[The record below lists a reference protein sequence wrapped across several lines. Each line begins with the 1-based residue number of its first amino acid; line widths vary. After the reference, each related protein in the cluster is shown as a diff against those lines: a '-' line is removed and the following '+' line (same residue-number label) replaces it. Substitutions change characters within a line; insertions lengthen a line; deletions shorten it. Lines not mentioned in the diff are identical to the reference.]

1 MIYCLH
7 HYNIPLLWRWQLH
20 SCKSCDLLQRRLGFP
35 QPAGKWYLHLKYSQH
50 HLRRPNHPGSRWVV
64 GTEWRDWE
72 VRLLGDHWELLTLA
86 LVPAVPCQAPQAS
99 WCCTNSTAR
108 AGTSTGCWLES
119 YTCSEASRGV
129 RGLCIWVRSA
139 CTHLGDRNTLASLCW
154 TSACWNHKEDMSLFS
169 YLFLKLG
176 EEEVSYLHF
185 PYINLALL

>member
-1 MIYCLH
+1 M
-7 HYNIPLLWRWQLH
+7 H
-20 SCKSCDLLQRRLGFP
+20 SCNSCDLLQQRLGLP
-35 QPAGKWYLHLKYSQH
+35 QTAGKWYLHLGTLSITWEDQTTQ
-50 HLRRPNHPGSRWVV
+50 GSRWVV

-72 VRLLGDHWELLTLA
+72 ARLLGDHWELLTLA
-86 LVPAVPCQAPQAS
+86 LVPAVPCQALQAS
-99 WCCTNSTAR
+99 WCCTNSTAW
-108 AGTSTGCWLES
+108 AGTSTGCWLKS

-129 RGLCIWVRSA
+129 RGLCIRVRSA

-169 YLFLKLG
+169 HLFLKLG

>member
-20 SCKSCDLLQRRLGFP
+20 SCKFCDLLQRKLGLP
-35 QPAGKWYLHLKYSQH
+35 QTAGKWYLHLRYSQH

-99 WCCTNSTAR
+99 WCCTNGTAR

-119 YTCSEASRGV
+119 YTCSEASQGCERPLHMSEVCMHIPG
-129 RGLCIWVRSA
+129 GQK
-139 CTHLGDRNTLASLCW
+139 HLGIPVLDICLLKPQGRHVTVQPFVPQVRRGGGELSSL
-154 TSACWNHKEDMSLFS
+154 SL
-169 YLFLKLG
+169 
-176 EEEVSYLHF
+176 H
-185 PYINLALL
+185 